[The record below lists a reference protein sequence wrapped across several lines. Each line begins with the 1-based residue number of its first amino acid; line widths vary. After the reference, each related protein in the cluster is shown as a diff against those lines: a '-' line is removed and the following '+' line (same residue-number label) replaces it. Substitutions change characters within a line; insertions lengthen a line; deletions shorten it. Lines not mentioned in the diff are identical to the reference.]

1 MKNMSLDHE
10 DFASFRP
17 ISNLKLMSKARE
29 KVVASQVNIYIKE
42 NNLNELYQS
51 AYKKNH
57 STETAMVK
65 VHNDILRA
73 LDNESSVIV
82 LLLDLSAAFDT
93 VDHQILL
100 SRLKCRYGFHCK
112 VLDWFSS
119 YLSDRKQFVEG
130 GRSSSHNLNYGLPQ
144 GSILGPML
152 FSLYT
157 SALADLIRKHNMDF
171 HLYADDTQLYI
182 VFKSFIEGF

>member
-73 LDNESSVIV
+73 LDNQSSVIL
-82 LLLDLSAAFDT
+82 LLLDLSAAFNT

-100 SRLKCRYGFHCK
+100 SRLKYRYGFNGK

-119 YLSDRKQFVEG
+119 YLSDRKQFVKVESG
-130 GRSSSHNLNYGLPQ
+130 TYIFQSQSKLWTSSRLDF
-144 GSILGPML
+144 GSNA
-152 FSLYT
+152 F
-157 SALADLIRKHNMDF
+157 LIVHIRACRPHSK
-171 HLYADDTQLYI
+171 T
-182 VFKSFIEGF
+182 

>member
-65 VHNDILRA
+65 VHNDNLRM
-73 LDNESSVIV
+73 LDNQSSVI
-82 LLLDLSAAFDT
+82 LLFLD
-93 VDHQILL
+93 
-100 SRLKCRYGFHCK
+100 
-112 VLDWFSS
+112 
-119 YLSDRKQFVEG
+119 
-130 GRSSSHNLNYGLPQ
+130 
-144 GSILGPML
+144 
-152 FSLYT
+152 
-157 SALADLIRKHNMDF
+157 
-171 HLYADDTQLYI
+171 
-182 VFKSFIEGF
+182 